1 MEDFFNGLGN
11 GLYNY
16 EDFDIGMV
24 RYLYKIYC
32 WKKSFYK
39 GILKCSRVISSEYI
53 VLLLGFI
60 VW

>member
-32 WKKSFYK
+32 WEKKVFIK
-39 GILKCSRVISSEYI
+39 GFWNVVEWLVYCNVIRIYCLVI
-53 VLLLGFI
+53 
-60 VW
+60 

>member
-32 WKKSFYK
+32 WKKKVFIK
-39 GILKCSRVISSEYI
+39 GFWNVVEWLVVSILYCY
-53 VLLLGFI
+53 
-60 VW
+60 

>member
-32 WKKSFYK
+32 WKKKF
-39 GILKCSRVISSEYI
+39 L
-53 VLLLGFI
+53 
-60 VW
+60 